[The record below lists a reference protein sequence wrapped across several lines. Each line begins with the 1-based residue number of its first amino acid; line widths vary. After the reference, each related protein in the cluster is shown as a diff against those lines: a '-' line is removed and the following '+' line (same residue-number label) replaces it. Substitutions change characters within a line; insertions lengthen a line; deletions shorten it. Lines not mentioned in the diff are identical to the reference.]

1 MPDLRVV
8 LPNRP
13 GALAEALTA
22 LSDVGVNIQSFCGD
36 LRPGDM
42 WGYIHVLVGDSDR
55 ARHAFAQVGFEV
67 VSEHDVEVI
76 DVDDRPGALAEAV
89 RRYADES
96 RNIEVLY
103 TARDGRVVIG
113 TEDMQK
119 ARTGVRVKDARY

>member
-1 MPDLRVV
+1 VPDLRVV

-13 GALAEALTA
+13 GALAEALTS
-22 LSDVGVNIQSFCGD
+22 LSDAGVNIQSFCAD

-42 WGYIHVLVGDSDR
+42 WGYIHVLVGDSER
-55 ARHAFAQVGFEV
+55 ARQAFARVGFEV

-76 DVDDRPGALAEAV
+76 DVEDRPGGLAEAV

-119 ARTGVRVKDARY
+119 SRPGVRVEDARY